1 MKDLKTFI
9 IFGIIVVVL
18 IVLALGVERLKSER
32 AAEGGAEL
40 SGALYDLVSTFKS
53 DPATSRAFTWYTG
66 DPGAD
71 GWLEVI
77 KGKTS
82 DFTGDGVIKV
92 QAANTTVK
100 TDQST
105 AGVHKAEI
113 TGLEPGTRYT
123 YRVGSGEEEEWS
135 PAYEFSTAEAG
146 SDQVT
151 FINVTDS
158 QGVTDADFAIWGN
171 TLEQAFK
178 TFPAAEFIVHNGD
191 FTEDPED
198 SAAWNSFFGYVQ
210 NRVASVPL
218 MPVTG
223 NHDEIDEEAELFTS
237 HFNLPDN
244 GAKGSIAG
252 TSYSFD
258 YGPVHV
264 TVLNTESN
272 LKKQADWLKKDL
284 AGTDKPWTIVA
295 MHRPAYGG
303 NMYSKVE
310 DWTEIFDKYNVD
322 LVLQGH
328 NHEYSRSYPLRAG
341 EIVPESDGG
350 NVTTGGTVY
359 VVTNASGAKF
369 NEKKED
375 QFYHK
380 VHFQNNKPMFA
391 GITVSGDTLTYQA
404 YDTSGNKLDEFVLKH

>member
-1 MKDLKTFI
+1 MKDMKLLI
-9 IFGIIVVVL
+9 IIGIIVFVL
-18 IVLALGVERLKSER
+18 IVLALAVERVKPKQ
-32 AAEGGAEL
+32 AAEGGAEF
-40 SGALYDLVSTFKS
+40 SGAVHDLVTTFKG
-53 DPATSRAFTWYTG
+53 DAATSRAFTWYTG
-66 DPGAD
+66 NPGAD
-71 GWLEVI
+71 GWLEVVQGGASAFSEEDPVQI
-77 KGKTS
+77 
-82 DFTGDGVIKV
+82 
-92 QAANTTVK
+92 QAASTTIK
-100 TDQST
+100 TDT
-105 AGVHKAEI
+105 GKKGVHKAEI
-113 TGLEPGTRYT
+113 TGLEPDTLYS
-123 YRVGSGEEEEWS
+123 YRVGSRTEGVWS
-135 PAYEFSTAEAG
+135 ALYEFTTAEAE

-151 FINVTDS
+151 FVNVTDS
-158 QGVTDADFAIWGN
+158 QGTKAADFAIWGN

-178 TFPAAEFIVHNGD
+178 TFPAAQFIVHNGD

-198 SAAWNSFFGYVQ
+198 AAAWNQFFGNVQ
-210 NRVASVPL
+210 RLVAKVPL

-223 NHDEIDEEAELFTS
+223 NHDEIGEEADMFTS

-244 GAKGSIAG
+244 GAKGSIPG

-258 YGPVHV
+258 YGPVHI

-310 DWTEIFDKYNVD
+310 DWTEIFDKYQVD

-328 NHEYSRSYPLRAG
+328 NHEYSRSCPLRG
-341 EIVPESDGG
+341 GQIVPESGDPAAA
-350 NVTTGGTVY
+350 TGGTVY

-369 NEKKED
+369 NEKKEE

-380 VHFQNNKPMFA
+380 VHFQNNKPMYA
-391 GITVSGDTLTYQA
+391 GITVQGSTLTYQA
-404 YDTSGNKLDEFVLKH
+404 YDNDGRKLDEFVLKH